1 MNYELLYN
9 AVVLQCFPHGK
20 RMQRGPVADFA
31 PLCSVFQCN
40 LTASPLLAVTSKQ
53 SCTDLQKEKEE
64 VCTGAEDALKTLK
77 ERHKE
82 ELVQLEDRCAIHPHP
97 LSQRHM
103 QGVTSCSHLPAF
115 ILTQTVEGTRRS
127 PIRMK
132 SDTKSYFKVI

>member
-20 RMQRGPVADFA
+20 IMQRGPVADFA

-82 ELVQLEDRCAIHPHP
+82 ELVQLEDRCAIHPPSPEPASHARSDIMFS
-97 LSQRHM
+97 L
-103 QGVTSCSHLPAF
+103 TSLHTDTNSGRDEKK
-115 ILTQTVEGTRRS
+115 I
-127 PIRMK
+127 
-132 SDTKSYFKVI
+132 DTKSHFKVI